1 MKPRPSCPAWW
12 IRPQRETLH
21 HRQGRQASG
30 QGHAAGHPTGKQV
43 RRLGFL
49 AGQFSVPDDF
59 DEMGSTEIER
69 MFGVR
74 VKLLLDTHLLLW
86 AANEPKRLPKAA
98 RVLIEDLENDLLF
111 SAASMW
117 EITIKCSLG
126 REDFRVDAR
135 LLRRGLLDNGYTELP
150 ITSEHAINVDHLPS
164 THKDP
169 FDRIL
174 VAQATVEG
182 ITLLTND
189 RKLVNYPGP
198 IRKV

>member
-1 MKPRPSCPAWW
+1 M
-12 IRPQRETLH
+12 
-21 HRQGRQASG
+21 
-30 QGHAAGHPTGKQV
+30 
-43 RRLGFL
+43 
-49 AGQFSVPDDF
+49 
-59 DEMGSTEIER
+59 
-69 MFGVR
+69 
-74 VKLLLDTHLLLW
+74 KLLLDTHLLLW

-117 EITIKCSLG
+117 EITIKRGLG

-135 LLRRGLLDNGYTELP
+135 LLRRGLLDNGYIELP
-150 ITSEHAINVDHLPS
+150 ITSEHAVNVDHLPAA
-164 THKDP
+164 HKDP

-189 RKLVNYPGP
+189 HKLVGYPGP